1 MYYLSKLFILQI
13 YAWLFRC
20 VINSTFVCSVSIISA
35 LNPSSL
41 GFVKFTGSYRWREK
55 RWSPAIC
62 HSGAA
67 AVLHTRVTSSI
78 SLLFFFYFTF
88 IKSAHFRH
96 LTEELTLMLQHCLC
110 GYEKLHVVFVILF
123 VLSRVC
129 LTLGVFVQVIN
140 GAPLVQGIFRDH

>member
-1 MYYLSKLFILQI
+1 MLRVHHLSPQ
-13 YAWLFRC
+13 
-20 VINSTFVCSVSIISA
+20 SI
-35 LNPSSL
+35 
-41 GFVKFTGSYRWREK
+41 F
-55 RWSPAIC
+55 
-62 HSGAA
+62 
-67 AVLHTRVTSSI
+67 TRVREVHRQLQVEGEEMEPSDL
-78 SLLFFFYFTF
+78 SLRCCCCPAHTCHQFNFSAFFFYFTF